1 MRAFSVDL
9 AWAGVQRMAHKSQI
23 LHRAGEWKVSE
34 ILYVY
39 GLKKKKKKKKEEE
52 QTTLHLKSEF
62 PSHASCFSYMK
73 LGPGE
78 SRENM
83 LTHIQVCSRL
93 TYTVISLSFV

>member
-1 MRAFSVDL
+1 MRVFSVDL
-9 AWAGVQRMAHKSQI
+9 ACAGVQRRAHKSQI

-39 GLKKKKKKKKEEE
+39 GLKKKEEEEQE

>member
-39 GLKKKKKKKKEEE
+39 GLKKKKKKKKKNK
-52 QTTLHLKSEF
+52 QHYIWKVNF
-62 PSHASCFSYMK
+62 PATPHAS
-73 LGPGE
+73 PIW
-78 SRENM
+78 N
-83 LTHIQVCSRL
+83 
-93 TYTVISLSFV
+93 